1 VLLEGGDVTEE
12 RVEQELEVQRERD
25 EIEGRVRGPAS
36 RSPSRSQSTPF
47 YGYDGP
53 PPPQYAHPGMG
64 EPQYY
69 GQPSRYGSMPE
80 SIHLQ
85 PPQHYAAGW
94 DGRAHSQPLYDMH
107 APGGGGPVFDHGEPD
122 MIDRRSMPP
131 VAALSLHHPAGSP
144 SLTGPPATPRTMAM
158 QQHAMQL
165 QARIRGGSQPGSP
178 RTTSF
183 SAMRSSQP
191 AFSSGDAMLVSPTRG
206 GPTDG
211 PHASTDQQP
220 YSALGEMA
228 AGGQGDAGG
237 YTLPLDVQQEVSYE
251 PDQGVQYIYLDA
263 EQAQDAALV
272 ESIRQQ
278 GSVRAH
284 SCTRLTIRA
293 ALASR
298 SRRPL
303 LEARPYR
310 RSLDTTRVDRGCVP
324 SLAV

>member
-1 VLLEGGDVTEE
+1 MRSPSLSAVADRPQEERKCEVVARVLLEGGDVTEE

-47 YGYDGP
+47 YGYDNGP
-53 PPPQYAHPGMG
+53 PQQPQYAHPGLSDPNYG
-64 EPQYY
+64 Y

-85 PPQHYAAGW
+85 PPQHYQQSGW

-107 APGGGGPVFDHGEPD
+107 APGPVFDHGDPD
-122 MIDRRSMPP
+122 MMGDRRSMPP
-131 VAALSLHHPAGSP
+131 VAALSLQPPGTSP
-144 SLTGPPATPRTMAM
+144 SLLGPPATPRTMAM

-165 QARIRGGSQPGSP
+165 QARIRGTGGSQAGSP

-284 SCTRLTIRA
+284 S
-293 ALASR
+293 
-298 SRRPL
+298 
-303 LEARPYR
+303 
-310 RSLDTTRVDRGCVP
+310 
-324 SLAV
+324 

>member
-1 VLLEGGDVTEE
+1 MTEE

-47 YGYDGP
+47 YGYDNGP
-53 PPPQYAHPGMG
+53 PQQPQYAHPGLSD
-64 EPQYY
+64 PNY
-69 GQPSRYGSMPE
+69 GYGHPSRYGSMPE

-85 PPQHYAAGW
+85 PPQHYVQSGGW
-94 DGRAHSQPLYDMH
+94 PTDGRSHSQPLYDMH
-107 APGGGGPVFDHGEPD
+107 APGGGGPIFDHGDPD
-122 MIDRRSMPP
+122 MMVDRRSMPP
-131 VAALSLHHPAGSP
+131 VAALSLQPPGTSP
-144 SLTGPPATPRTMAM
+144 SLLGPPATPRTMAM

-165 QARIRGGSQPGSP
+165 QARIRGNSGTGSQSGSP

-183 SAMRSSQP
+183 SAMRSGANVP

-206 GPTDG
+206 GPHDG
-211 PHASTDQQP
+211 PHATTAGPTDQQP
-220 YSALGEMA
+220 YSALGELA
-228 AGGQGDAGG
+228 AGGADGGG
-237 YTLPLDVQQEVSYE
+237 YTLPADMQQEVSYE

-278 GSVRAH
+278 GCVRQN
-284 SCTRLTIRA
+284 SCGHRLTFRA

-298 SRRPL
+298 SLRPPL
-303 LEARPYR
+303 DARP
-310 RSLDTTRVDRGCVP
+310 
-324 SLAV
+324 